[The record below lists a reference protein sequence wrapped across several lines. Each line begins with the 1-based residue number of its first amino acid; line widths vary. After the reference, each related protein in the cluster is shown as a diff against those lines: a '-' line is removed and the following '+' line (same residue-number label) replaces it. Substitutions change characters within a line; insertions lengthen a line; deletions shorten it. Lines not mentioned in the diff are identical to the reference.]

1 MSLNISTPY
10 SNDPLFHDALRRIH
24 VGDWEDGLGK
34 LGQLTDSYPDS
45 DDLKDL
51 LSEMQLRA
59 RMDQD
64 EVEEQQLLKRERLKK
79 WSIRLAILVGVCGL
93 IFLGLR
99 IYSGWLQ
106 QRWSSANQVFEDEV
120 QQVELAIKFRQ
131 AQNLLLTDHNGEA
144 AALFQEIASTNPGY
158 PGITQALQQSG
169 SLAALE
175 KKYNRAIELVS
186 SNNYLSALTLFQEI
200 EAENQYFK
208 DVSVQIPD
216 LERLIFLSDT
226 LEKAEQAFEASDWK
240 AAISAYESIR
250 ITDPDYTT
258 ELIEQRLYESYLN
271 TGIDILNAS
280 KGNFED
286 LDSAESYFQKALS
299 LKPQDTGLQE
309 EREEARDKYRRRLSG
324 SYTNAAQVILRDQ
337 AGSIAALQTAEKY
350 LQKALEIHPNDL
362 ATRAQIEQ
370 VQNLIQAQRDL
381 AAGFWDQVIAGLE
394 PVYVLEPDYADGIA
408 RQTLYEAYIARGDSL
423 MVEGKLEEA
432 LRDFQRASIL
442 AEENAVPGL
451 RFSLA
456 QAKVAEAQGVLENYD
471 EAVLLFRTILEEAQ
485 VNEADLKTSADIASK
500 YVRAKAYAVKGRSEL
515 AFEVYRE
522 IVPLILVSNVPEL
535 TYVVQSGDYLT
546 SLANQFST
554 TIQAIALANNLP
566 VSDLLRVGDNL
577 VIPGLEP

>member
-24 VGDWEDGLGK
+24 IGDWEDGLGK

-45 DDLKDL
+45 EDLKDL
-51 LSEMQLRA
+51 LGEMQLRA

-64 EVEEQQLLKRERLKK
+64 EVEEQQLFKRERLKK

-106 QRWSSANQVFEDEV
+106 QRWDSANQVLEDEV

-131 AQNLLLTDHNGEA
+131 AQNLLLTDQNGEA

-175 KKYNRAIELVS
+175 KKYNRAIELAG
-186 SNNYLSALTLFQEI
+186 SNNYLSALTLFKEI

-216 LERLIFLSDT
+216 IERLIFLSDT
-226 LEKAEQAFEASDWK
+226 LEKAEQAFEASNWE

-309 EREEARDKYRRRLSG
+309 EREEAHDQYRRRLSG

-408 RQTLYEAYIARGDSL
+408 RQNSL
-423 MVEGKLEEA
+423 
-432 LRDFQRASIL
+432 R
-442 AEENAVPGL
+442 
-451 RFSLA
+451 SLHSPW
-456 QAKVAEAQGVLENYD
+456 
-471 EAVLLFRTILEEAQ
+471 R
-485 VNEADLKTSADIASK
+485 
-500 YVRAKAYAVKGRSEL
+500 
-515 AFEVYRE
+515 
-522 IVPLILVSNVPEL
+522 
-535 TYVVQSGDYLT
+535 
-546 SLANQFST
+546 
-554 TIQAIALANNLP
+554 
-566 VSDLLRVGDNL
+566 
-577 VIPGLEP
+577 